1 MRSGT
6 KELITRLPPGLQQTS
21 GDPAHSSSS
30 ELKTTPCLTS
40 LVSRVGRFCPLGLCV
55 AALKYAVMRHCEG
68 ALLTFACRAQRYFG
82 VGLPAGW
89 RLAASR
95 RSGNGRHVIDR
106 LAQIGRSCVPISK
119 TAEFRLRSSPSAR
132 SKCRSER
139 HGHGA
144 ARAIS
149 AVCRRDCG
157 EAPSLRRTPACRL
170 PTKRRPRRYLLVLSK
185 GAAWNPTTAPYRCH
199 GLSRELRH
207 YIALPAIGA
216 DISSERLEDPVGDAT
231 T

>member
-132 SKCRSER
+132 NGKL
-139 HGHGA
+139 
-144 ARAIS
+144 IYF
-149 AVCRRDCG
+149 
-157 EAPSLRRTPACRL
+157 EAFRL
-170 PTKRRPRRYLLVLSK
+170 PRQGGR
-185 GAAWNPTTAPYRCH
+185 
-199 GLSRELRH
+199 
-207 YIALPAIGA
+207 GA
-216 DISSERLEDPVGDAT
+216 DNHRYRVSHRVAVNRDVPWMARH
-231 T
+231 